1 MGVLADYVPDYSVLV
16 YPFLYKDFSQIKA
29 FLSTPMPQQWAK
41 ALEKHNFK
49 VLCHINF
56 GTRDLYTRAKMVK
69 GPADMTGLKFR
80 VQPVTIYT
88 EMAKSM
94 GATPT
99 PMPWPEVYSAL
110 SQGVIDAAEAPPNA
124 IVDQKHYEHAK
135 MYIKTNHI
143 MDVSPIVMSL
153 SAFNGLSKDNQAVVL
168 EESQKACDWISE
180 ETSKAYN
187 DNVKVLKDRGMTI
200 IDDVDRAA
208 FAKRAE
214 GIEKAF
220 PKWSPNLVSQ
230 VRSALGNQ

>member
-1 MGVLADYVPDYSVLV
+1 
-16 YPFLYKDFSQIKA
+16 
-29 FLSTPMPQQWAK
+29 
-41 ALEKHNFK
+41 
-49 VLCHINF
+49 
-56 GTRDLYTRAKMVK
+56 
-69 GPADMTGLKFR
+69 
-80 VQPVTIYT
+80 
-88 EMAKSM
+88 
-94 GATPT
+94 
-99 PMPWPEVYSAL
+99 
-110 SQGVIDAAEAPPNA
+110 VIDAAEAPPNA

-153 SAFNGLSKDNQAVVL
+153 SAFNGLSKDNQTVVL
-168 EESQKACDWISE
+168 EESQKACNWISE

-187 DNVKVLKDRGMTI
+187 DNVKILKDKGMTI

-230 VRSALGNQ
+230 VRSALDNQ